1 MNLLNQINTET
12 PLWKRVWIS
21 LVVVFAIGFGIF
33 IVTDSGIAETWRL
46 IFAYLVCMLIFAVLS
61 FVLIRLVK
69 WIKDGIG
76 EIKLGAFAKII
87 LYQIFTLVLLVVFY
101 FIASPYQNC
110 LRQNLNKGFC
120 IIETRW

>member
-1 MNLLNQINTET
+1 MDSSNLLTKET
-12 PLWKRVWIS
+12 PLWKRIWIS
-21 LVVVFAIGFGIF
+21 LVIVFAIGFGIF